1 MCNRALQSPPD
12 RRQDR
17 GRFQALQPGLSRQ
30 VCRARRRLGWRG
42 HFFMN
47 IPIDRINA
55 LSTFGYTEREAE
67 FLYMVATFSGFFVQR
82 QFASYLG
89 INGRGPITDLI
100 TKTLQKEHAR
110 EYRAENGSRKMY
122 HLFHTASM
130 PRLEKRIP

>member
-1 MCNRALQSPPD
+1 MK
-12 RRQDR
+12 
-17 GRFQALQPGLSRQ
+17 
-30 VCRARRRLGWRG
+30 
-42 HFFMN
+42 

-122 HLFHTASM
+122 HLFSHSLYAAIGKENSRNRKVGRYGLLDK
-130 PRLEKRIP
+130 PSICLGSA